1 MSDEEGDEETDR
13 LKALARRVGKTAIG
27 VWIFEVVAKLAAS
40 DVGPYHAPERK
51 TFHDECE

>member
-1 MSDEEGDEETDR
+1 
-13 LKALARRVGKTAIG
+13 LKALARRVGKTAIR
-27 VWIFEVVAKLAAS
+27 VRIFEVVTEDAAS